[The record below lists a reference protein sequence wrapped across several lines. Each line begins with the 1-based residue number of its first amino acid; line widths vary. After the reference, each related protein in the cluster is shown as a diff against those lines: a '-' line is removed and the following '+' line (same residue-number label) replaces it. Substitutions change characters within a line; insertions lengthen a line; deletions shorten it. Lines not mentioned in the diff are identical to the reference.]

1 MRIVIVGPMPPR
13 VSSASNPVGGAAV
26 NFAETVR
33 QLRKR
38 GFDLDLVDMSRHRVN
53 IPRWLGV
60 VPQRDDRRAHRMARS
75 RGNEVQHA
83 ALRQHYDRQS
93 GVAGLRPVGAFR
105 DRRKDRWSCGSS
117 EVISPRC
124 TTGIAA

>member
-53 IPRWLGV
+53 IPRWLAWYHNV
-60 VPQRDDRRAHRMARS
+60 KTAARIVWRVAVGMKS
-75 RGNEVQHA
+75 SHA

-105 DRRKDRWSCGSS
+105 DRRKADGLAVLR
-117 EVISPRC
+117 R
-124 TTGIAA
+124 